1 MLPLEQARER
11 ILSLV
16 HPLPTESVPL
26 REAAGRTVAEE
37 IAAQCDLPSFD
48 NSAMDGYAVR
58 AQDTSQAS
66 LESQVLLRLAGRAPA
81 GKVYAG
87 VLSAGECVRVF
98 TGSPLPAG
106 ADAVIM
112 QEDTNV
118 LPNDPGRVRLLCPV
132 QPQENVRF
140 QGADVRRGSV
150 IVPAGARVNAA
161 RLALLAAAG
170 CAEIAVRQR
179 PVTGLIAT
187 GDELVEAGRPLGSGQ
202 IYESNRSALAALCHE
217 AGAYPRIY
225 PLVPD
230 DLNATRAALQ
240 SALAACDVV
249 VTSGGVSI
257 GEMDFVKDAFTGLG
271 GELSF
276 WKVAI
281 KPGKP
286 FVLGVWEGKLLF
298 GLPGNPVSG
307 FVTFLLLV
315 RPALRRMQGAVQE
328 LLPVRPGILAEPLEN
343 AGDRRHFVRVVLD
356 DAGQVRVPGLQ
367 ASHMLGSL
375 SESNG
380 LVDVPPQSTLE
391 AGAQV
396 PVLCWGD

>member
-16 HPLPTESVPL
+16 HPLPKEIVPL
-26 REAAGRTVAEE
+26 REAAGRTVAAD
-37 IAAQCDLPSFD
+37 IAAQCDLPPFD

-66 LESQVLLRLAGRAPA
+66 PESQVLLRLAGRAPA
-81 GKVYAG
+81 GKVYTG
-87 VLSAGECVRVF
+87 SLSPGECVRVF

-118 LPNDPGRVRLLCPV
+118 SSDDPERVRVLCPV
-132 QPQENVRF
+132 QARENVRF
-140 QGADVRRGSV
+140 HGADVRRGSV
-150 IVPAGARVNAA
+150 IVPVGARVNAA
-161 RLALLAAAG
+161 RIALLAAAG
-170 CAEIAVRQR
+170 CAEVAVRR
-179 PVTGLIAT
+179 KPVAGLIAT
-187 GDELVEAGRPLGSGQ
+187 GDELIEAGRRLGPGQ
-202 IYESNRSALAALCHE
+202 IHESNRAALAALCHE
-217 AGAYPRIY
+217 AGADPRLY

-230 DLNATRAALQ
+230 DLDATRAALQ
-240 SALAACDVV
+240 SALAECDVV

-257 GEMDFVKDAFTGLG
+257 GEMDLVKAAFTGLG

-286 FVLGVWEGKLLF
+286 FVLGAWEGKLLF
-298 GLPGNPVSG
+298 GLPGNPVSA

-315 RPALRRMQGAVQE
+315 RPALRRMQGAAQE
-328 LLPVRPGILAEPLEN
+328 LLPERPGILAEPLEN
-343 AGDRRHFVRVVLD
+343 TGDRRHFVRVDLD
-356 DAGQVRVPGLQ
+356 GAGRVRVPGLQ

-375 SESNG
+375 SQSNG
-380 LVDVPPQSTLE
+380 LVDVPPQTALE
-391 AGAQV
+391 SGATV
-396 PVLCWGD
+396 RVLCWGD